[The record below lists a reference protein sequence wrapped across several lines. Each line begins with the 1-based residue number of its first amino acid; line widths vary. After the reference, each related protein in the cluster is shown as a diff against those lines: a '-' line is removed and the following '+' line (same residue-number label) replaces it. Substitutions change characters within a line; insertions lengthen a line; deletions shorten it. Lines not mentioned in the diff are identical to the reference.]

1 MSDDEQRYVL
11 GLAYQV
17 GPDDK
22 IQKGADGK
30 RDFFSAEE
38 LEKCAWNFLKSG
50 PQSGMFHA
58 DGTEGAAEVV
68 ESYIYRGPDW
78 TVGQDGDGKDVI
90 VKSGDWLVGAV
101 LSEQAWELKKQG
113 AIKGWSP
120 QGRVQRRPKE

>member
-1 MSDDEQRYVL
+1 MSDEQRYVL

-17 GPDDK
+17 GPDNK
-22 IQKGADGK
+22 IAKGADGK
-30 RDFFSAEE
+30 RDFFTAEE

-50 PQSGMFHA
+50 PQSGLFHA
-58 DGTEGAAEVV
+58 DGTEGAAEIV

-78 TVGQDGDGKDVI
+78 EVSEGTVI
-90 VKSGDWLVGAV
+90 KSGDWLVGAV

-113 AIKGWSP
+113 VINGWSP